1 MLAML
6 ARASPAPVLRL
17 GARLVRAASSSSSAS
32 SSSASAAPRPPP
44 RTLAVAGGGIAGLTA
59 ALLLARALPARR
71 ILLLERSAR
80 TGGWVHSE
88 RRVLEG
94 GAGDKG
100 ATALLESGPRSI
112 RPTGAPGLAMLEL
125 VSWYAG

>member
-88 RRVLEG
+88 RRAV
-94 GAGDKG
+94 GDKG
-100 ATALLESGPRSI
+100 DTALLESGPRSI